1 MEFRQLQTFLTIA
14 KLQNFTQ
21 AAESL
26 GYAQSSVTAQM
37 KLLEESLGVKLFER
51 LGRRITLTQEA
62 ERLIPY
68 AEQIL
73 KLAAEARNVVSET
86 LEPRGTLT
94 IGTEESLSITRL
106 PKVFEEYHKR
116 YPNVEIVLNFGVCR
130 ENLRLVRT
138 NALDVTFIID
148 RKLNS
153 SEFIVEELIP
163 ERVTVLVSS
172 GHHLAYKKEI
182 CPSDLQGESLIL
194 TEEECT
200 YRIILENILAQAG
213 VQPKYKMGVNS
224 IQAIKQFTISGL
236 GVALLP
242 ETAVKQE
249 VETGQLVQIPWA
261 GPKFG
266 LFTQLV
272 YHKDK
277 WISPTLQSFLELT
290 RQMLKLSIR
299 NSDT

>member
-1 MEFRQLQTFLTIA
+1 MELRQLKAFLTIT
-14 KLQNFTQ
+14 KLKNFTQ
-21 AAESL
+21 AAEAL
-26 GYAQSSVTAQM
+26 GYAQSSVTAQIQ
-37 KLLEESLGVKLFER
+37 LLEESLGVKLFER
-51 LGRRITLTQEA
+51 LGRRITLTKEA

-73 KLAAEARNVVSET
+73 KLVSEAT
-86 LEPRGTLT
+86 NIVSGTSGPKGTLT

-106 PKVFEEYHKR
+106 PKVFEEYHKHF
-116 YPNVEIVLNFGVCR
+116 PEVEIVLNFGICR
-130 ENLRLVRT
+130 ENLRLLRT

-148 RKLNS
+148 RKLAAQ
-153 SEFIVEELIP
+153 EFIVEELMP
-163 ERVTVLVSS
+163 EKITVLVSPS
-172 GHHLAYKKEI
+172 HHLAAKKEI
-182 CPSDLQGESLIL
+182 CPNDLQGESLIL

-200 YRIILENILAQAG
+200 YRIILENILAEAG
-213 VQPKYKMGVNS
+213 IQPKYKMGINS

-249 VETGQLVQIPWA
+249 VESGQLIQIPWV
-261 GPKFG
+261 GPEFR

-277 WISPTLQSFLELT
+277 WISPTLESFLEFT
-290 RQMLKLSIR
+290 RQSL
-299 NSDT
+299 NV